1 MPKETVDDWGSKI
14 RNAREEHEK
23 VMEKPTKLFR
33 NYYSGKQWAHMPEDN
48 RTTYNN
54 EIVDNIVFTAVST
67 IKPAISQNRPKIFA
81 KPRKSQFFI
90 QGQQIDS
97 SLLVQRVEIL
107 AQFLFDELDVKEET
121 DKAIIDALIGACG
134 YVMVGYD
141 IEVLQEEVTP
151 GTFLDRIEDESIYV
165 KRISPMDVLRDPSSK
180 DHNIDHDDWIAIKWQ
195 KTLEEVKKDP
205 TYKNTKDVQINVDI
219 RDKQNYMAKVDTR
232 MGGNPK
238 DMVHDSDIFGRVE
251 GWDIWDKKNKR
262 LIVYVDGHHKFLRD
276 TPWPLDYGHSYPL
289 ESIWFNFNPDET
301 YAVADTATY
310 QSKQDF
316 LNRFESK
323 IVDHV
328 SRIADRK
335 YAYDGKRVNPNEMDK
350 FAHGPSGTYI
360 KTKGDPNTAITVV
373 KDSTVSQDLYATVNS
388 IKQDIYRQV
397 GIAQFES
404 GGAEKLQTA
413 QEGQLIGQGIS
424 ARRTERATMVER
436 FLSKVIKKML
446 KVAQQ
451 TLPADT
457 EIPISQD
464 QAMSIN
470 QETPGMV
477 RGQKF
482 PFLPMDKEVI
492 AGEYTFGI
500 EVGSTQPT
508 NEIERVQ
515 KVTALVQYAAQNPLI
530 NQVEVTKIALEWA
543 GFGAYMSR
551 LMKDPQQVQQEQ
563 QQAQQ
568 AQVEA
573 MLAEPRLKTQ
583 TDLQKTKMKTDTE
596 LKIAGL
602 TSDIEGGK
610 ELNDN
615 KHKTADREV
624 KVMDMLMKAASERQ
638 KPKETK

>member
-1 MPKETVDDWGSKI
+1 MAKENVQDWGNKI
-14 RNAREEHEK
+14 RHARENHEK
-23 VMEKPTKLFR
+23 TVEKPTKLYR
-33 NYYSGKQWAHMPEDN
+33 NYYAGRQWSHMGEDS
-48 RTTYNN
+48 RTSYNN

-81 KPRKSQFFI
+81 KPRKSQCMI
-90 QGQQIDS
+90 QGQMVDS

-121 DKAIIDALIGACG
+121 DKAIVDALIGSCG
-134 YVMVGYD
+134 YVMIGYD
-141 IEVLQEEVTP
+141 VEVLEEEVTP
-151 GTFLDRIEDESIYV
+151 GTFLDHIEDENIYV
-165 KRISPMDVLRDPSSK
+165 KRVSPLDVLRDPNVK
-180 DHNIDHDDWIAIKWQ
+180 DHNIDHDEWIAIKWQ
-195 KTLEEVKKDP
+195 KTLEEVKKDS
-205 TYKNTKDVQINVDI
+205 TYKNTKDLQINVDI
-219 RDKQNYMAKVDTR
+219 REDQGMMAKVDTR

-238 DMVHDSDIFGRVE
+238 DLISDSGIFGRVE
-251 GWDIWDKKNKR
+251 GWDIWDKKNGR
-262 LIVYVDGHHKFLRD
+262 LLVYVEGHHSFLRD
-276 TPWPLDYGHSYPL
+276 TDWPLDYGNSYPL
-289 ESIWFNFNPDET
+289 ESVWFNYNPDET

-373 KDSTVSQDLYATVNS
+373 KDSTISQDLYATVAT

-413 QEGQLIGQGIS
+413 QEGEMIGQGIS

-446 KVAQQ
+446 KIAQQ

-457 EIPISQD
+457 ELPISQD

-470 QETPGMV
+470 EETPGVV
-477 RGQKF
+477 RGKKF
-482 PFLPMDKEVI
+482 PFLPIDKEII
-492 AGEYTFGI
+492 AGEYAFGI
-500 EVGSTQPT
+500 ETGSTQPT
-508 NEIERVQ
+508 NDTERMQ
-515 KVTALVQYAAQNPLI
+515 KISSLVQYAAQNPLI
-530 NQVEVTKIALEWA
+530 DQVEVTKIALEWG
-543 GFGAYMSR
+543 GFGSYMSR
-551 LMKDPQQVQQEQ
+551 LMKDPQLVQQEQ
-563 QQAQQ
+563 QQQQ
-568 AQVEA
+568 QQQMQA
-573 MLAEPRLKTQ
+573 MMAEPQLKTQ
-583 TDLQKTKMKTDTE
+583 TDLQKTKLKTDTE
-596 LKIAGL
+596 LKVAGL
-602 TSDIEGGK
+602 KANTERGK
-610 ELNDN
+610 NLDDGAEKD
-615 KHKTADREV
+615 ADRKV
-624 KVMDMLMKAASERQ
+624 KMMDMLMKAANDRKKSND
-638 KPKETK
+638 KT